1 MDIPTYKSLC
11 KPMTWCGIPR
21 NIMLII
27 VFLGLLSIVL
37 FQSIRGIIPII
48 VLYLILLALM
58 RVDYK
63 ILSILQENMKLKD
76 VYYPD

>member
-1 MDIPTYKSLC
+1 
-11 KPMTWCGIPR
+11 MTWCGIPR